1 MSIVLL
7 SSVSFAQANIWG
19 DGENFFSANVP
30 SQKSS
35 ISLKK
40 VAGFLTGGLVI
51 SAIAAYSYITRNQP
65 VPMYNYLTN
74 KMMPEGCIAR
84 SIIGGYSDWTWT
96 RRYDEDYQVNDAMVA
111 RFVDTIQKLQAAGQ
125 PIR

>member
-1 MSIVLL
+1 
-7 SSVSFAQANIWG
+7 
-19 DGENFFSANVP
+19 
-30 SQKSS
+30 
-35 ISLKK
+35 
-40 VAGFLTGGLVI
+40 
-51 SAIAAYSYITRNQP
+51 
-65 VPMYNYLTN
+65 MYNYLTN
-74 KMMPEGCIAR
+74 KMMPEGCIAS